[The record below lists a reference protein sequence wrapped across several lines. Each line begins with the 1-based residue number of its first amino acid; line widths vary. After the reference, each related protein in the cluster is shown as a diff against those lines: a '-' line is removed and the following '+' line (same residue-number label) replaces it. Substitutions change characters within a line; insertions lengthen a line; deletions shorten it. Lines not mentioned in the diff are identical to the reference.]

1 MKLLLVDDEALTRE
15 GVIAS
20 IDWEKLGITEIYQ
33 AEDGVEGLSLAKKYA
48 PEIVL
53 CDVRMPRMTG
63 IEMMEKIQSL
73 YPDTVSIFMS
83 GYSDKEYLKA
93 AIKLHS
99 INYVEKPLDI
109 TEIEMAVIDAIARYK
124 LTTRSHQNE
133 TKRKIQDASSLA
145 LTFTLPEN
153 ERDNEQ
159 IQRLIKELHLPIN
172 SSTFFTT
179 WIIKFPYAEQLSAS
193 FFSQIA
199 MATREYLK
207 KYKMQMLHVRKH
219 VQYLIFHVFGNFS
232 PSSIFTSGLEG
243 FLTGSCQSA
252 KYFFIARGS
261 TVVGVHNVYSSYQKA
276 VLLLQSSFFFHNQS
290 ILTVDSLK
298 KYTSLSSF
306 SSQIPD
312 FMKSF
317 SEALNA
323 RDKGK
328 CDLLLIKLL
337 KYYERNMS
345 LLPNEAKDMYYRLFM
360 LLQEAM
366 LQSQIPSSHFLQQD
380 GNIISYLEKC
390 TNIYDL
396 SATLQTQMDTLF
408 TGFSSKTEENSTIFL
423 IKEYIANQ
431 YTRESLS
438 VKDISDHVYLST
450 SYVCTLFKTETGQ
463 TLNQYITEYR
473 INKAKQL
480 LRDPRYKITEIS
492 SRVGYADSNY
502 FGKIFKK
509 CVGFSPSE
517 YRKAM
522 I

>member
-20 IDWEKLGITEIYQ
+20 IDWEKLGITEVYQ
-33 AEDGVEGLSLAKKYA
+33 AEDGVEGLSLAKKYI

-53 CDVRMPRMTG
+53 CDIRMPRMTG
-63 IEMMEKIQSL
+63 IEMMEKIQAL

-109 TEIEMAVIDAIARYK
+109 AEIEMAVIDAIARYK

-145 LTFTLPEN
+145 LAFTLPEN
-153 ERDNEQ
+153 ERDNKQ
-159 IQRLIKELHLPIN
+159 IQRLIKELYLPIN
-172 SSTFFTT
+172 NSTIFTT
-179 WIIKFPYAEQLSAS
+179 WIIKFPYADQLSSS
-193 FFSQIA
+193 FFSQICLD
-199 MATREYLK
+199 TREYLK
-207 KYKMQMLHVRKH
+207 KYKMQLLDVRKH
-219 VQYLIFHVFGNFS
+219 IQYLIFHVFGNFA
-232 PSSIFTSGLEG
+232 PSSIFTSSLEG
-243 FLTGSCQSA
+243 FLTGACQPA
-252 KYFFIARGS
+252 KHFFIARGT
-261 TVVGVHNVYSSYQKA
+261 TVVGVHNIYSSYQKA
-276 VLLLQSSFFFHNQS
+276 VLLLQSSFFFQNQS
-290 ILTVDSLK
+290 ILTVDALK
-298 KYTSLSSF
+298 NHMPLSSF
-306 SSQIPD
+306 SSEIPD

-317 SEALNA
+317 SEVLNA
-323 RDKGK
+323 KDKGK
-328 CDLLLIKLL
+328 CDSLLSKLL
-337 KYYERNMS
+337 RYYEQNMS

-360 LLQEAM
+360 VLQEAM
-366 LQSQIPSSHFLQQD
+366 LWSKIPSSNFLQQD

-390 TNIYDL
+390 INIYDL
-396 SATLQTQMDTLF
+396 SNMLQTQLDIF
-408 TGFSSKTEENSTIFL
+408 FSGVSSKIEENSTIFL

-431 YTRESLS
+431 YARESLS
-438 VKDISDHVYLST
+438 VKDISEHVYLST
-450 SYVCTLFKTETGQ
+450 SYLCTLFKTETGQ

-492 SRVGYADSNY
+492 SRVGYADGNY

-522 I
+522 S

>member
-1 MKLLLVDDEALTRE
+1 MKLLLVDDEVLTRE

-48 PEIVL
+48 PEIIL

-99 INYVEKPLDI
+99 INYVEKPLNI
-109 TEIEMAVIDAIARYK
+109 SEIETAVIDAIAKYK

-145 LTFTLPEN
+145 LALTLPEN

-159 IQRLIKELHLPIN
+159 IQQLIKELHLPIN

-179 WIIKFPYAEQLSAS
+179 WIMKFPYAEQLSSS

-199 MATREYLK
+199 VTMREYLK

-232 PSSIFTSGLEG
+232 PSSIFISGLEG

-261 TVVGVHNVYSSYQKA
+261 TVIGVHNVYSSYQKA

-290 ILTVDSLK
+290 LLTVDCLK
-298 KYTSLSSF
+298 KCSLSSF
-306 SSQIPD
+306 SSHIPD
-312 FMKSF
+312 FIKSF
-317 SEALNA
+317 SEALNT
-323 RDKGK
+323 RDKEK
-328 CDLLLIKLL
+328 CDLLLTRLL
-337 KYYERNMS
+337 KYYEQNTS

-360 LLQEAM
+360 LLQETM

-408 TGFSSKTEENSTIFL
+408 DSFSSKSEENSTIFL

-431 YTRESLS
+431 YARESLS
-438 VKDISDHVYLST
+438 VKDISEHVYLST

-473 INKAKQL
+473 MNKAKQL

-509 CVGFSPSE
+509 CVGLSPSD

>member
-53 CDVRMPRMTG
+53 CDIRMPRMTG
-63 IEMMEKIQSL
+63 IEMMKKIQSL

-109 TEIEMAVIDAIARYK
+109 TEIEKAIIDAIAKYK

-159 IQRLIKELHLPIN
+159 IQRLIKELYLPIN

-179 WIIKFPYAEQLSAS
+179 WIIKFPYADQLSPS
-193 FFSQIA
+193 FFSQVSL
-199 MATREYLK
+199 ATKEYLK
-207 KYKMQMLHVRKH
+207 KYKMQLLYVRKH
-219 VQYLIFHVFGNFS
+219 VQYLIFHIFGNFS
-232 PSSIFTSGLEG
+232 PSSIFTSGVEG
-243 FLTGSCQSA
+243 FLTGACQPA
-252 KYFFIARGS
+252 QHFFIARGS
-261 TVVGVHNVYSSYQKA
+261 TVVGVRNVYSSYQKA

-298 KYTSLSSF
+298 SDTPLTSF

-317 SEALNA
+317 SESLNA

-328 CDLLLIKLL
+328 CDSLLIKLL
-337 KYYERNMS
+337 KYYEKNTS

-366 LQSQIPSSHFLQQD
+366 LQSQIPSSNFLQQD

-390 TNIYDL
+390 INIYDL
-396 SATLQTQMDTLF
+396 SNTLQIQMDTLF
-408 TGFSSKTEENSTIFL
+408 NGFSSKIEENSTIFL

-438 VKDISDHVYLST
+438 VKDISEHVYLST
-450 SYVCTLFKTETGQ
+450 SYLCTLFKTETGQ